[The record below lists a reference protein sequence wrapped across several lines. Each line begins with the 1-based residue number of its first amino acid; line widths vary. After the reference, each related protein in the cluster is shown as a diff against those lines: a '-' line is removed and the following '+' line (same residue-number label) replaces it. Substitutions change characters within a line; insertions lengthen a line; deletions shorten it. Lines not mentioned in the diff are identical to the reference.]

1 MIRFYCSELENDD
14 REERVFISVRDP
26 NISETRINELMEM
39 ASQKLTRTQTKGEG
53 EHKSSD

>member
-53 EHKSSD
+53 EQKSSD

>member
-1 MIRFYCSELENDD
+1 LAGDPKEYMIRFYCSELENDD

-39 ASQKLTRTQTKGEG
+39 AS
-53 EHKSSD
+53 